1 MQVQAA
7 TVATVLFL
15 VAVSSSCASLVPG
28 EVRYAPAN
36 APGFG
41 RAASTPLATQAQPS
55 RLGSQLAPFEQDEPE
70 VLGSELS
77 IWSEPGFRR
86 KFLESY
92 LSETEIEPAIHAEE
106 RKPLE
111 KILELIAAGQ
121 DHEALKLL
129 KAARNPA
136 SSAAFDFLAANIHFQ
151 REQFDQAAQA
161 YTLAIEKHPKYRRAW
176 KNLAMIHVRESNFQQ
191 ALPALTKVIELGGGD
206 SVTYGL
212 LGFAFSN
219 TGQDL
224 PAESAYRQA
233 NLLDPQA
240 IDWKM
245 GMARSFFRQQR
256 FADAAA
262 LCAQLLNENPNRAD
276 LWALQANAHI
286 GMQQPLRAAESF
298 EVLDRMGAST
308 PDTLNMLGD
317 IYVNE
322 GLFDLSV
329 DCYARAMQLS
339 PDVAPDRAIRAAKVL
354 IARGAHE
361 ETASL
366 MQSIDTLRGSSLS
379 DSDRKELL
387 RLRARAAVACGSGE
401 EEARV
406 LEEVVALDP
415 LDGDALI
422 LLGQHHERMGDAD
435 RAVLYFERAAG
446 LEAFEVD
453 AKVRHAQLLVRQG
466 RYADAIPLL
475 KRAQSL
481 KPRENIQKFLEDI
494 ERASKSR

>member
-1 MQVQAA
+1 M
-7 TVATVLFL
+7 L
-15 VAVSSSCASLVPG
+15 
-28 EVRYAPAN
+28 
-36 APGFG
+36 G
-41 RAASTPLATQAQPS
+41 R
-55 RLGSQLAPFEQDEPE
+55 
-70 VLGSELS
+70 ELS
-77 IWSEPGFRR
+77 IWNEPNFRR

-92 LSETEIEPAIHAEE
+92 LSETEIEPSINSEE

-111 KILELIAAGQ
+111 KILELIAANKSN
-121 DHEALKLL
+121 EALKLL
-129 KAARNPA
+129 QAARNPA

-151 REQFDQAAQA
+151 RDQFEPAAQA

-176 KNLAMIHVRESNFQQ
+176 KNLAMIHVRESKFEQ

-206 SVTYGL
+206 AVTYGL
-212 LGFAFSN
+212 LGFAYSS

-233 NLLDPQA
+233 NLLDPGA

-262 LCAQLLNENPNRAD
+262 LCAQLLRENPDRTD
-276 LWALQANAHI
+276 LWALQANAYI

-298 EVLDRMGAST
+298 EVMDRMGAST
-308 PDTLNMLGD
+308 ADTLNMLGD

-322 GLFDLSV
+322 GLFDLGV
-329 DCYARAMQLS
+329 QCYTRAMQHS
-339 PDVAPDRAIRAAKVL
+339 PEVAPDRAIRAAKVL

-361 ETASL
+361 ETADIL
-366 MQSIDTLRGSSLS
+366 QSIEKLWGSRLAE
-379 DSDRKELL
+379 SDRKDVL
-387 RLRARAAVACGSGE
+387 RLRARTAVAQGSGE

-415 LDGDALI
+415 LDGDALV
-422 LLGQHHERMGDAD
+422 LLGQYHERKGDAD
-435 RAVLYFERAAG
+435 RAILYFERAANM
-446 LEAFEVD
+446 EAFEVD

-466 RYADAIPLL
+466 KYAEALPLL